1 MTGCRCAPCKEG
13 HRRYGVLREL
23 NPDRLTIDSTGTAR
37 RIQALAA
44 IGWSYPLI
52 AARLGVKT
60 PRVGHLARQM
70 HDRVTRTV
78 HDQVATMYREL
89 CMKTPPQGTRAE
101 RYAVTRAKAAA
112 AANQWAPP
120 LAWDNIDNPD
130 DTPQGVGFTPGRAD
144 LDDWLFLVRA
154 GENPTA
160 AARRLNTTIPAL
172 DRRAYRAGR
181 TDITAITNR
190 LAGKYQRARIGA

>member
-13 HRRYGVLREL
+13 HRRYGVLRDL

-78 HDQVATMYREL
+78 HNQVAAMYREL

-101 RYAVTRAKAAA
+101 RYAVTRAKASA

-120 LAWDNIDNPD
+120 LAWDNIDDPT
-130 DTPQGVGFTPGRAD
+130 DTPKGVGHARGHAD
-144 LDDWLFLVRA
+144 PEEWLLLVRA
-154 GENPTA
+154 GEDPGR
-160 AARRLNTTIPAL
+160 AARRVGVTLSAISRAA
-172 DRRAYRAGR
+172 RRRGR
-181 TDITAITNR
+181 TDIAH
-190 LAGKYQRARIGA
+190 LADQAKCAS

>member
-13 HRRYGVLREL
+13 HRRYGVLRDL

-52 AARLGVKT
+52 AAQLGVKT

-78 HDQVATMYREL
+78 HNQVATMYREL

-112 AANQWAPP
+112 AANGWAPP
-120 LAWDNIDNPD
+120 LAWNNIDNPHE
-130 DTPQGVGFTPGRAD
+130 TPQGVGFRKGHAD
-144 LDDWLFLVRA
+144 PEEWMFLVNA
-154 GENPTA
+154 GEDPNRAAQRFGVTITA
-160 AARRLNTTIPAL
+160 IAHAARRAGLPHIAHAA
-172 DRRAYRAGR
+172 DSAKRAA
-181 TDITAITNR
+181 
-190 LAGKYQRARIGA
+190 